1 MILRVITSKSS
12 RKPICACVVLVKIL
26 KEYSN
31 NTIAKS
37 MKKKANGSLDGWIEK
52 KKAREDDV
60 DSCTAVA
67 TAAAQNM
74 ECDGNS
80 SSSNSSSSSST
91 APTTQRLTEV
101 TAISTDLNS
110 TDDLYGEEDTTSATT
125 AAVGGR

>member
-1 MILRVITSKSS
+1 M
-12 RKPICACVVLVKIL
+12 KIL

-37 MKKKANGSLDGWIEK
+37 MKKKANGSLDGWIAT

-80 SSSNSSSSSST
+80 SSSNSSSSSSSST

-110 TDDLYGEEDTTSATT
+110 TDDLYGEENTTSATT